1 MRGPSGV
8 KSTPRLVLQY
18 GTGDGSRLRAFSRP
32 VTGSLV
38 LLAGWWLT
46 AGSAFAASYP
56 PAMGCAVSGNAPAG
70 AGVLEVRGMGFRAGS
85 AVLVSVAGLR
95 AGRAVADRAGSF
107 EAGWLIAGLTSGA
120 TVTATDASCTVT
132 SVLSIENHQSGQ
144 GNTALPPA
152 TPGGSSAPGPATPTK
167 PAKPAKPAKP
177 RPAPVLPGPGSRPEP
192 APPARQSDPVAAA
205 IPSIPLTGLPPQ
217 LFLGL
222 AGALLLAG
230 VGLTGLTGRL
240 GHRGERRPAPPSA
253 VSSTLP
259 ATRGNA

>member
-1 MRGPSGV
+1 
-8 KSTPRLVLQY
+8 
-18 GTGDGSRLRAFSRP
+18 

-46 AGSAFAASYP
+46 AGSALAASYP

-85 AVLVSVAGLR
+85 AVLVSVAGSR

-132 SVLSIENHQSGQ
+132 SVLSIENHQSEQ
-144 GNTALPPA
+144 GNIALPPVA
-152 TPGGSSAPGPATPTK
+152 PGGGTAPGPATPPK

-177 RPAPVLPGPGSRPEP
+177 RPAPALPGPATRPEP
-192 APPARQSDPVAAA
+192 APPARPSDPVAAA

-240 GHRGERRPAPPSA
+240 GHRGKRRPAPTSS

-259 ATRGNA
+259 ATPGNA